1 MAAISGIARLDK
13 GWEDEGLDGRGRWK
27 ELKREVDQYMDSYG
41 DKITVGCLGKIAA
54 FKLHTFAS

>member
-13 GWEDEGLDGRGRWK
+13 AWEDEGSEGRGRWK

-41 DKITVGCLGKIAA
+41 DKITMGCLRKIAA
-54 FKLHTFAS
+54 YTLQTAAS